1 MTKHIILTLL
11 AAIATATAG
20 VTTVNQLSVDAGN
33 IENNLR
39 APSISLDAAFT
50 SQELWRGVTRGDDST
65 RVSAFSNI
73 NFSSNI
79 NTYAGVTLRNT
90 DDTDSEYIFTGG
102 ASKDF
107 SDLGLPGT
115 SVGVVFNYYTEGTK
129 VEGDITSEVGVILS
143 QRFDSFLLDK
153 AAITQFFTTEGEGQ
167 GYGELELVKT
177 VNILGLDVDLTG
189 GLGYLA
195 DESELTH
202 AQLTISTDCNTGIS
216 NLVVTPFV
224 TSLFSLTDDSNR
236 ARGIYSGAEDEVAV
250 GFQIGYKF

>member
-11 AAIATATAG
+11 AALATATAG
-20 VTTVNQLSVDAGN
+20 VTTGNQLSGD
-33 IENNLR
+33 IENNLG
-39 APSISLDAAFT
+39 ASSISLDAAFT

-65 RVSAFSNI
+65 HVSAFSNI
-73 NFSSNI
+73 TFSNNI

-90 DDTDSEYIFTGG
+90 DNTNSEYIFTGG
-102 ASKDF
+102 VSKDF

-115 SVGVVFNYYTEGTK
+115 SVGVVFNYYTEGTN

-202 AQLTISTDCNTGIS
+202 AQLTISTDCNTGIN

-250 GFQIGYKF
+250 GFQVGYKF

>member
-11 AAIATATAG
+11 AAIATAAAG
-20 VTTVNQLSVDAGN
+20 VTTGNQLSVDTGY
-33 IENNLR
+33 IENSLT

-65 RVSAFSNI
+65 QVSAFSNI
-73 NFSSNI
+73 TFSNNI

-102 ASKDF
+102 VSKDF
-107 SDLGLPGT
+107 SALGLTGT
-115 SVGVVFNYYTEGTK
+115 SLGVVFNYYTEGTS
-129 VEGDITSEVGVILS
+129 VVGDITSEVGVILS
-143 QRFDSFLLDK
+143 QRFDCFLLDK
-153 AAITQFFTTEGEGQ
+153 AAITQYFTMEGEGQ
-167 GYGELELVKT
+167 GYGELQLVKT

-189 GLGYLA
+189 VVGYLA

-202 AQLTISTDCNTGIS
+202 SQLTISTDCKTGV
-216 NLVVTPFV
+216 NDLVVTPFV
-224 TSLFSLTDDSNR
+224 TTLFSLTDDSNG

>member
-11 AAIATATAG
+11 AALATATAG
-20 VTTVNQLSVDAGN
+20 VTTGNQLSGD
-33 IENNLR
+33 IENNLG
-39 APSISLDAAFT
+39 ASSISLDAAFT

-65 RVSAFSNI
+65 HVSAFSNI
-73 NFSSNI
+73 TFSNNI

-90 DDTDSEYIFTGG
+90 DNTNSEYIFTGG
-102 ASKDF
+102 VSKDF

-115 SVGVVFNYYTEGTK
+115 SIGVVFNYYTEGTS
-129 VEGDITSEVGVILS
+129 VEGNITSEVGVILS

-153 AAITQFFTTEGEGQ
+153 ADITQYFTTEGEGQ

-189 GLGYLA
+189 GVGYLA

-202 AQLTISTDCNTGIS
+202 AQLTISTDCNTGIN

-250 GFQIGYKF
+250 GFQVGYKF